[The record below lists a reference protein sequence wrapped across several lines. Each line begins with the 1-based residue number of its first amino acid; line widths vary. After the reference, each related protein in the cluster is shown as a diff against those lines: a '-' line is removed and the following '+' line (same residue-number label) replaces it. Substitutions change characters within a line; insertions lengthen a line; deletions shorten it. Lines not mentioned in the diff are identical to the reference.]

1 MSGIINK
8 SNSKGQLISKRGF
21 AVLRNDRLLLGILL
35 IGVFIRVFFV
45 LIGAKAYYG
54 PVQMFMNGDSDS
66 YIMSFQNL
74 LKHGAYTFDFLEPE
88 ASFGRLPGYPF
99 FYGIHYL
106 LFGQE
111 YAIKAVAWTQ
121 AIMDCFSIFLIFLI
135 ACKVAAKDNYFAPYA
150 AAAIYAFYPFIIIWT
165 TIIGTEL
172 LATFLTL
179 VWLYTL
185 LSDSR
190 SWTHFALLGLEVALL
205 FYVREFLGIMLPI
218 TCLYLLFSKR
228 ENWQRA
234 IRNCVFVG
242 IGFGAL
248 YIWWPTR
255 NYAFQHRLVL
265 VKPERAGFAN
275 YKVDMTSFLDWVHS
289 WSNESTYW
297 LQQTLNNPHPNFPN
311 EIFASSQEQKQA
323 QKLVARANDCGSS
336 FYLYKNVGKIHYDD
350 VQAMRQNRDYTVEC
364 NAEIQQG
371 FEQLRLS
378 YKRRNPVAY
387 YTKVPLENL
396 FKVFFKSG
404 TQASDGKSRKQLLLV
419 AVFGYRSL
427 LLILGI
433 VGLVI
438 YRKLEGI
445 QPIFVF
451 WVFIVIFLCWYFR
464 QLEMRYLLQAD
475 VLLIVPASLLI
486 GRWLSQ
492 YWGLT
497 KLRESV
503 DVE

>member
-1 MSGIINK
+1 MSEIVDRATRENQLH
-8 SNSKGQLISKRGF
+8 SKAGF
-21 AVLRNDRLLLGILL
+21 GALRYDKLLLGIVLA
-35 IGVFIRVFFV
+35 GVFIRILFV
-45 LIGAKAYYG
+45 LIGAKVYYG
-54 PVQMFMNGDSDS
+54 PNQVFTNGDSSS

-111 YAIKAVAWTQ
+111 YAMQAVAWTQ
-121 AIMDCFSIFLIFLI
+121 AAMDCVSIVLVFLI
-135 ACKVAAKDNYFAPYA
+135 ASRINAKNNYFAPYI
-150 AAAIYAFYPFIIIWT
+150 AAAIYACYPFIIIWT

-172 LATFLTL
+172 LATFLIL

-185 LSDSR
+185 LSENR
-190 SWTHFALLGLEVALL
+190 SWPHFALLGIEVALL

-228 ENWQRA
+228 ENWRRA

-242 IGFGAL
+242 MGFGAL

-255 NYAFQHRLVL
+255 NYVFQHRLVL

-297 LQQTLNNPHPNFPN
+297 LQQTLNNPHPNFPAT
-311 EIFASSQEQKQA
+311 IFASSQEQEQA
-323 QKLVARANDCGSS
+323 QKLVAQASDCGSS
-336 FYLYKNVGKIHYDD
+336 FYLYKNLAKINYGD
-350 VQAMRQNRDYTVEC
+350 VQAMRQNQDYTVEC
-364 NAEIQQG
+364 NTEIQQG
-371 FEQLRLS
+371 FDQLRLS
-378 YKRRNPVAY
+378 YKRRNPIAY

-404 TQASDGKSRKQLLLV
+404 IQATNGESKKQLLL
-419 AVFGYRSL
+419 ATVFGYRSL
-427 LLILGI
+427 LLILGVIGLI
-433 VGLVI
+433 V
-438 YRKLEGI
+438 YRKAEGI
-445 QPIFVF
+445 QPIFTF
-451 WVFIVIFLCWYFR
+451 WVFIVVFLCWYFR

-475 VLLIVPASLLI
+475 VLLILPAALLM
-486 GRWLSQ
+486 GQWLSQ
-492 YWGLT
+492 YRGLT
-497 KLRESV
+497 KLRKSV
-503 DVE
+503 E

>member
-1 MSGIINK
+1 MSEIIDRNTRKNQLSSNK
-8 SNSKGQLISKRGF
+8 VF
-21 AVLRNDRLLLGILL
+21 AALKNDRMLLCILSIGIL
-35 IGVFIRVFFV
+35 IRVLFV

-54 PVQMFMNGDSDS
+54 PDQMFMNGDSVS
-66 YIMSFQNL
+66 YTMSFHNL
-74 LKHGAYTFDFLEPE
+74 INHGAYTFDFLEPE

-99 FYGIHYL
+99 FYGMHYL
-106 LFGQE
+106 LFGQK
-111 YAIKAVAWTQ
+111 YAIQAVAWTQ
-121 AIMDCFSIFLIFLI
+121 AMMDCVSILLIFLI
-135 ACKVAAKDNYFAPYA
+135 ASRINIRNNYFTPYIA
-150 AAAIYAFYPFIIIWT
+150 AALYALYPFIIVWT

-172 LATFLTL
+172 LATFLVL

-185 LSDSR
+185 LSNSR
-190 SWTHFALLGLEVALL
+190 RWSHFALLGIEVALL

-242 IGFGAL
+242 LGFGAL

-255 NYAFQHRLVL
+255 NYVFQHRLVL

-297 LQQTLNNPHPNFPN
+297 LQQVLNNPHPNFPST
-311 EIFASSQEQKQA
+311 IFASPQEQEQA
-323 QKLVARANDCGSS
+323 QKLVVQANDCGSS
-336 FYLYKNVGKIHYDD
+336 FYLYKNFAKIHYDD
-350 VQAMRQNRDYTVEC
+350 AQSMRRNQDYTVEC

-371 FEQLRLS
+371 FDQLRLS
-378 YKRRNPVAY
+378 YKRRNPIEY

-404 TQASDGKSRKQLLLV
+404 TQAADGRSKKQLLLAV
-419 AVFGYRSL
+419 VFGYRSL
-427 LLILGI
+427 LLILGVI
-433 VGLVI
+433 GLI
-438 YRKLEGI
+438 AYRKIEGI
-445 QPIFVF
+445 QPIFTF
-451 WVFIVIFLCWYFR
+451 WVFIVVFLCWYFR

-475 VLLIVPASLLI
+475 VLLILPAALLI
-486 GRWLSQ
+486 GQWLSQ
-492 YWGLT
+492 YRGLT
-497 KLRESV
+497 KLRKSV
-503 DVE
+503 G